1 MFYILR
7 STLFEVA
14 LKVKV
19 SWFQGS
25 SNTAKQSTTIL
36 ADRNMNADNV
46 IANKLRGEMS
56 SLVLQLFA

>member
-1 MFYILR
+1 M
-7 STLFEVA
+7 FEVA
-14 LKVKV
+14 LKVEV

-46 IANKLRGEMS
+46 IANKLRGETS
-56 SLVLQLFA
+56 SLALQLLA